1 MIEITKAQ
9 EEDIFVLN
17 VIGDIDAS
25 SSIELDSAINSSLE
39 EGHRRILVDCKSL
52 NYISSAGLGVFM
64 SYIEEFESKKIT
76 LVLCN
81 LNEKVQSVFE
91 ILGLDQLLKITDNK
105 DQAKRFLNEL

>member
-17 VIGDIDAS
+17 VIGDVDAS

-39 EGHRRILVDCKSL
+39 EAHRKILVDCKSL

-64 SYIEEFESKKIT
+64 SYIQEFESREIT

-81 LNEKVQSVFE
+81 MNDKVQSVFE
-91 ILGLDQLLKITDNK
+91 ILGLDQLLKITGNK
-105 DQAKRFLNEL
+105 DQAKKFLDEL